1 MKYSWKNGL
10 LFSILIVSAKPWQ
23 SCETETS
30 ADDLLLGLHQKH
42 TSLPANH
49 WLVHY
54 YTALSTGIRI
64 AAPKHLLVSHYIH
77 AFHSWLAADEVCA
90 LLLRGFE
97 LDQLSQNVLLP
108 SRNHSINPVRS
119 YLQCLCA
126 HSTDV
131 PGEGLQ
137 TRQFTSNIFPY

>member
-1 MKYSWKNGL
+1 MKYRWKNGL
-10 LFSILIVSAKPWQ
+10 FFSILIVSAKLWQ
-23 SCETETS
+23 SCESETS

-42 TSLPANH
+42 ASLPTNH

-54 YTALSTGIRI
+54 YTALSTEIHI
-64 AAPKHLLVSHYIH
+64 AAPKYHLVSCYIR

-90 LLLRGFE
+90 LLLQEFE
-97 LDQLSQNVLLP
+97 LDQLSQNVPLP
-108 SRNHSINPVRS
+108 SRNRSINPVRS

-126 HSTDV
+126 PSTAV

-137 TRQFTSNIFPY
+137 TSQFTSNNFPY